1 VKGREAVRAANRR
14 TAEAKEEADA
24 LRSELAKERADRKA
38 ETDALRS
45 EVKRLKAEHMA
56 EASRLAAEEV
66 TRRIAQVEEEQRA
79 SGFSYAMAKNAMYLK
94 DKFVLNAC
102 KYISMTT
109 GKRPLHALE
118 MVMTWMTDEDFAGFG
133 RADLIVKL
141 GLPSDGW
148 VAMFIREN
156 KHDLKRIARS
166 YAKNGDVAA
175 ISLARAESEGHK
187 DIHPNYNPRWYPQ
200 IDYAV
205 MQLVDDSASTPSPA
219 AELSA

>member
-1 VKGREAVRAANRR
+1 MKGREAVRAANRR
-14 TAEAKEEADA
+14 TAEAKAGADA
-24 LRSELAKERADRKA
+24 LRAELAMERSDRKA
-38 ETDALRS
+38 EVDGLRA
-45 EVKRLKAEHMA
+45 EVKRLKADHMA

-66 TRRIAQVEEEQRA
+66 ARRIAQVEEEQRA

-109 GKRPLHALE
+109 GVRPGHALHL
-118 MVMTWMTDEDFAGFG
+118 VMTWMTDEDFRGFD

-148 VAMFIREN
+148 AARYVLER

-166 YAKNGDVAA
+166 NAKNGKFAA
-175 ISLARAESEGHK
+175 VSLERAEREGHK
-187 DIHPNYNPRWYPQ
+187 DIHPDYNARWYPQ
-200 IDYAV
+200 IDYRTLEIA
-205 MQLVDDSASTPSPA
+205 DDSIQASR
-219 AELSA
+219 

>member
-1 VKGREAVRAANRR
+1 MKGREAVRAANRR
-14 TAEAKEEADA
+14 TAEAMAEAEALRAELAQERAGRKEE
-24 LRSELAKERADRKA
+24 
-38 ETDALRS
+38 TTALRS
-45 EVKRLKAEHMA
+45 EVKRLKADHMA
-56 EASRLAAEEV
+56 EASRLAGEEV
-66 TRRIAQVEEEQRA
+66 RRRIAQVEEEQRA

-133 RADLIVKL
+133 RADVIVKL

-148 VAMFIREN
+148 VARFLRDN
-156 KHDLKRIARS
+156 KHGLKRIARN
-166 YAKNGDVAA
+166 YVKNGDVAA
-175 ISLARAESEGHK
+175 ISLARAEREGHK
-187 DIHPNYNPRWYPQ
+187 DIHPDYNPRWYPQ

-205 MQLVDDSASTPSPA
+205 MQVIDDEPTPSPA